1 MCFLCVCVR
10 DTVVRLQQENKTL
23 CVQEESYRHRQ
34 EELQTQLEDSQRC
47 QNTLET
53 QNRSVCVCVCV
64 CVCETCSLSLSL
76 SLSVCVCE
84 TCSLCVCVCVC
95 VCVRETCVCV

>member
-53 QNRSVCVCVCV
+53 QNRCVCVCV
-64 CVCETCSLSLSL
+64 CV
-76 SLSVCVCE
+76 

-95 VCVRETCVCV
+95 VCVCRALCVCVCVCV